1 MSNTTNNTQKTPR
14 ITKVMRMA
22 DIIAM
27 LSGTEVENGTD
38 VATAIEFLNHEIEI
52 VNKKNKGGENGKA
65 MTKLQ
70 KENEGYR
77 AIVLDYVRNNPG
89 QTCTAIYK
97 ALPVFS
103 EAGYAPQKVSSLLR
117 QLKLDGK
124 VISEEGKGGK
134 PIFRAVEG
142 V

>member
-1 MSNTTNNTQKTPR
+1 MSNTTNNTQKAPR
-14 ITKVMRMA
+14 ITKAMRLD

-27 LSGTEVENGTD
+27 LSGLEAENGTD
-38 VATAIEFLNHEIEI
+38 IATAIEFLRHEKEL

-77 AIVLDYVRNNPG
+77 AVVLDYVKENPG

-97 ALPVFS
+97 AIPVFS

>member
-1 MSNTTNNTQKTPR
+1 MSNTTNNTQKAPR
-14 ITKVMRMA
+14 ITKDMRMQ
-22 DIIAM
+22 DIIAI
-27 LSGTEVENGTD
+27 LSGTKVENGTD
-38 VATAIEFLNHEIEI
+38 VATAIDFLSHEIEL

-65 MTKLQ
+65 MSKLQ

-77 AIVLDYVRNNPG
+77 AVVLDYVKENPG

-97 ALPVFS
+97 ALPGFS
-103 EAGYAPQKVSSLLR
+103 EAGYAPQKVSALLR
-117 QLKLDGK
+117 QLKLEGK
-124 VISEEGKGGK
+124 IISEEGKGGK